1 MDCGHATLYWRVPS
15 ESYFAM
21 GMVEQIRE
29 WAALFGLARGE
40 NCAKVS
46 LMRSYVACVGLIVL
60 IGCFTL
66 VVVPEQPPASRQLLL
81 GIARPTVVID
91 AGHGGNDE
99 GAKCK
104 GVYEKDLTLNL
115 AFRLD
120 RILRER
126 GFPTV
131 LTRTTDRYVPLADRV
146 AVANNLDSP
155 AIFVSIH
162 FNQGSEKYVTGIETF
177 YAAFKA
183 PHPKDWTW
191 VGFFDRSSEEP
202 TDLGQ
207 SLAADVQSAATEN
220 TGARNRGFRSR
231 DLYVTRNTRVPA
243 ILVEGGFI
251 TNPNEA
257 HLLCTDDYANELAQG
272 IANGI
277 VKWYDSQP
285 GTHRPPAQLANA
297 AR

>member
-1 MDCGHATLYWRVPS
+1 
-15 ESYFAM
+15 M
-21 GMVEQIRE
+21 GMGDQIRE
-29 WAALFGLARGE
+29 WAALFGLARRRK
-40 NCAKVS
+40 CATLT
-46 LMRSYVACVGLIVL
+46 LMRTYVACVGLIVL
-60 IGCFTL
+60 VGCFTL
-66 VVVPEQPPASRQLLL
+66 VVIPEDPPAPKELLF
-81 GIARPTVVID
+81 GSGRPTVVID

-131 LTRTTDRYVPLADRV
+131 LTRTSDRYVPLADRV
-146 AVANNLDSP
+146 AVANDLDTP
-155 AIFVSIH
+155 AVFVSIH
-162 FNQGSEKYVTGIETF
+162 FNQGSEKYVNGIETF

-191 VGFFDRSSEEP
+191 VGFFDRNSGEESS
-202 TDLGQ
+202 DLGQ
-207 SLAADVQSAATEN
+207 ALAADVQACVTQN
-220 TGARNRGFRSR
+220 TGARNRGFRGR

-257 HLLCTDDYANELAQG
+257 HELCTDEYANKLAEG
-272 IANGI
+272 IVDGV
-277 VKWYDSQP
+277 VKWYESQP
-285 GTHRPPAQLANA
+285 GAHTPPAQLANA
-297 AR
+297 SR